1 MEHMNHSGKKY
12 LVTGAARGIGLATA
26 QELLAAG
33 AQVAIA
39 DIREDAATA
48 TAEQL
53 GSDAVPLLLDVSSRE
68 SWTEAASKLEGI
80 WGSLDGMV
88 NNAGILRD
96 RTLVKMIDDEW
107 QAVIDTHLRG
117 TWLGCQIMQPLLSK
131 NGGAIVNM
139 SSSGRHG
146 SYGQTNYSA
155 AKAGILGMTKTIAM
169 ELARFGIR
177 ANCVSPGAIE
187 TEMTLSVP
195 AHVRESWLDNI
206 VLGRLGKPEEIA
218 KTVSFLLSDAASYI
232 TAQVIDV
239 NGGELHA

>member
-1 MEHMNHSGKKY
+1 MTHTGKKY
-12 LVTGAARGIGLATA
+12 LITGGARGIGCATA
-26 QELLAAG
+26 RELLAAG

-39 DIREDAATA
+39 DIREDAVTA
-48 TAEQL
+48 AAEEL
-53 GSDAVPLLLDVSSRE
+53 GTGAVPLVLDVSGRD
-68 SWTEAASKLEGI
+68 SWTAAAAKLEDMWGGI
-80 WGSLDGMV
+80 DGLV

-96 RTLVKMIDDEW
+96 RTLKKMTDIDW

-117 TWLGCQIMQPLLSK
+117 TWLGCQIMHPLLAK
-131 NGGAIVNM
+131 KGGAIVNTA
-139 SSSGRHG
+139 SSGRHG

-169 ELARFGIR
+169 EFARDGIR

-195 AHVRESWLDNI
+195 GHVRETWLGNI

-218 KTVSFLLSDAASYI
+218 KTVAFLLSDVASYI
-232 TAQVIDV
+232 TAQVVDV
-239 NGGELHA
+239 NGGEFHA